1 MAHVLSAPIPV
12 TGVSLT
18 IKKGMLVAEEQF
30 EYWLTADS
38 DTPSHASL
46 LSTSGY
52 PIPNSTVSEF
62 GICTASNLKREKGNR
77 RLYKVT
83 ATFSNEV
90 EDSSGGSHTT
100 NPETWVPRRETHL
113 EPYQEVEF
121 KDKDGKA
128 YTNGARV
135 PFGSAPAV
143 DKDNIRWDFFQFE
156 PISVTDEIVA
166 DRNNTINSVAGYKGR
181 GKHTLLL
188 KVRRSVV
195 GTYYGV
201 LRRLT
206 EYSLIWKESNWHE
219 KLANVGNSFRKDG
232 TVWPY
237 RYRVLNA
244 DGSFN
249 ATESQV
255 IHTGP
260 LGSADVPY
268 NTAFTDA
275 DGEPSGGTVTVNGQ
289 VYALQPPDNT
299 LYFIERRRFNE
310 ADFASF
316 LRI

>member
-1 MAHVLSAPIPV
+1 MAHVLSAPVSV
-12 TGVSLT
+12 TNVSLT
-18 IKKGMLVAEEQF
+18 MKKGMLVAEESF

-38 DTPSHASL
+38 DTPTHTSL
-46 LSTSGY
+46 LSTTGY
-52 PIPNSTVSEF
+52 PIPNQTVSEF

-100 NPETWVPRRETHL
+100 DPETWVPRRETHL

-135 PFGSAPAV
+135 PFASAPAV

-156 PISVTDEIVA
+156 PISVTDDIIA
-166 DRNNTINSVAGYKGR
+166 DRNNTINSAIYKTR
-181 GKHTLLL
+181 PKHTLLL

-206 EYSLIWKESNWHE
+206 EYSIVYKASNWHE
-219 KLANVGNSFRKDG
+219 KNANVGNSFRKSG
-232 TVWPY
+232 VVWPY
-237 RYRVLNA
+237 RYRVLNT
-244 DGSFN
+244 DGTFN

-260 LGSADVPY
+260 LGLADVPY
-268 NTAFTDA
+268 NTAFVAA

-289 VYALQPPDNT
+289 VYALEPPANT
-299 LYFIERRRFNE
+299 LYFIERRRFDE
-310 ADFASF
+310 AAFASF